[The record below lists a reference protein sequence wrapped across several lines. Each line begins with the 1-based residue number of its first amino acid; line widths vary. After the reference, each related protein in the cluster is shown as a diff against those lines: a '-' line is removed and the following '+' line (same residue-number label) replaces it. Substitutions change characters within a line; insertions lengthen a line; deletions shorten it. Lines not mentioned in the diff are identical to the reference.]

1 MRTTGMVIDRMRG
14 NLPGGRI
21 RRTFRPMIRRLA
33 RILLVGFCVTMVAQQ
48 TNLGSLLFG
57 DECQD
62 NCPDSSTS
70 HRCPLSCTSCACVG
84 HGTPVTMALPVPFT
98 VRPVVIRVARDKRK
112 RLPDPQPDAI
122 FHVPKP
128 ILV

>member
-1 MRTTGMVIDRMRG
+1 LPVVRLRRIFPPMLRG
-14 NLPGGRI
+14 V
-21 RRTFRPMIRRLA
+21 A

-62 NCPDSSTS
+62 DCPDNGTS
-70 HRCPLSCTSCACVG
+70 NRCPLSCTSCACVG
-84 HGTPVTMALPVPFT
+84 HGTPVSFECPVPFT
-98 VRPVVIRVARDKRK
+98 VRPVVMRVQRDEPK

-128 ILV
+128 TLV